1 MRLRE
6 ATFVVLFLAAGCRP
20 VRQGEARQV
29 APELTMDGV
38 QFQIDRGGV
47 LKATGEAARLTYRR
61 DTTDMAATDLAIDL
75 LTPTG
80 PVHVTAPTG
89 SGRLAGKTFRVSG
102 GLRATRG
109 ADEATTPS
117 AITRAGPDGAIRIE
131 GDEAIQLAG
140 PGYRLTGTGFDIDP
154 ATGELAIRG
163 KPRLVTGLGA
173 RP

>member
-6 ATFVVLFLAAGCRP
+6 ATFVFLFLAAGCRP
-20 VRQGEARQV
+20 VRPGEARQV

-38 QFQIDRGGV
+38 RFQIDRGGV
-47 LKATGEAARLTYRR
+47 LKVSGEADRLTYRR
-61 DTTDMAATDLAIDL
+61 DTTDVAASALAMDL
-75 LTPTG
+75 LTASG
-80 PVHVTAPTG
+80 PVHVTAPSG
-89 SGRLAGKTFRVSG
+89 SGRLAGKTFRVTG

-117 AITRAGPDGAIRIE
+117 ATTRPGPDGALRIE

-154 ATGELAIRG
+154 ASGELTLRG
-163 KPRLVTGLGA
+163 KPHLVTGLGA

>member
-1 MRLRE
+1 
-6 ATFVVLFLAAGCRP
+6 
-20 VRQGEARQV
+20 V

-61 DTTDMAATDLAIDL
+61 DTTDVAATDLTIDL

-89 SGRLAGKTFRVSG
+89 AGRLVGKTFRVSG

-117 AITRAGPDGAIRIE
+117 AITRPGPDGATRIE

-163 KPRLVTGLGA
+163 KPHLVTGVGA